1 MHKTVQ
7 NLIDIKNEIEE
18 KINELNFSNY
28 NPEIIAVSKTFNIEQ
43 IQPLLQYGHSH
54 YGENKVQEAT
64 EKWTEVKKKNKL
76 IKLHMLGKLQTNK
89 VKDAI
94 KTFDFIHSV
103 DSEKLAKKI
112 SHEQIKLGLKPKI
125 FIQINIGKEKQK
137 SGIDLENLKDFYF
150 FCKAIDLDII
160 GTMCIPPL
168 NNDVSEYFLKM
179 KDLNIKNNLKE
190 LSMGMSLDYLIALK
204 FKSTFLRIG
213 TKIFGERN

>member
-7 NLIDIKNEIEE
+7 NLIDIKNEIKE

-28 NPEIIAVSKTFNIEQ
+28 NPEIIVVSKTFSIEK
-43 IQPLLQYGHSH
+43 ILPLLQYGHIH
-54 YGENKVQEAT
+54 YGENKVQEAN
-64 EKWTEVKKKNKL
+64 EKWIHVKKKNNL
-76 IKLHMLGKLQTNK
+76 IKLHMIGKLQTNK

-94 KTFDFIHSV
+94 RIFDFIHSV

-112 SHEQIKLGLKPKI
+112 SNEQIKLGLKPKL

-137 SGIDLENLKDFYF
+137 SGINLENFKDFYN
-150 FCKAIDLDII
+150 FCKTINLDII

-168 NNDVSEYFLKM
+168 NNDVSEYFSTM
-179 KDLNIKNNLKE
+179 KELNFKNDIKE

-204 FKSTFLRIG
+204 FKSTYFRIG
-213 TKIFGERN
+213 TKILGDRN